1 MWNGA
6 HYDKVADPQAKWG
19 ESVIER
25 LDLAPNSVVLDAGCG
40 SGRVTEAL
48 LRKHSSLVV
57 VALDASESML
67 ATARERLAGYGERV
81 QFIHA
86 SLAADFSWRDPVSVA
101 FDAVISTGTFHWV
114 PNHEGL
120 FRRIFKTLRPGGQFV
135 AQFGG
140 HGSVASVRDLLD
152 QFGIDWRSYNN
163 YADQTDTE
171 RALIEAGFESVC
183 CWAHEELVEF
193 SDMAALVGYLEFG
206 VLSPYVA
213 HLNAQEQSMVAH
225 RVANNLGELA
235 LRFVRM
241 NIVAQRPQ

>member
-25 LDLAPNSVVLDAGCG
+25 LEVAPNSLVLDAGCG

-48 LRKHSSLVV
+48 LRKHPTLCV

-67 ATARERLAGYGERV
+67 ASARERLSHYGERV
-81 QFIHA
+81 RFIHA
-86 SLAADFSWRDPVSVA
+86 NLATDFTWRDPAPAA
-101 FDAVISTGTFHWV
+101 FDAVISTGAFHWI
-114 PNHEGL
+114 PDHESL
-120 FRRIFKTLRPGGQFV
+120 FRRIFKILRPGGQFV

-140 HGSVASVRDLLD
+140 QGSVASVRDLLD

-163 YADQTDTE
+163 YADQADSE
-171 RALIEAGFESVC
+171 RALIEARFESVC
-183 CWAHEELVEF
+183 CWAQDELVEF
-193 SDMAALVGYLEFG
+193 SDIAALVAYLECG
-206 VLSPYVA
+206 VLSPYIA
-213 HLNAQEQSMVAH
+213 HLNAKQRSMVAH

-235 LRFVRM
+235 VRFVRM
-241 NIVAQRPQ
+241 NIVARRPQ